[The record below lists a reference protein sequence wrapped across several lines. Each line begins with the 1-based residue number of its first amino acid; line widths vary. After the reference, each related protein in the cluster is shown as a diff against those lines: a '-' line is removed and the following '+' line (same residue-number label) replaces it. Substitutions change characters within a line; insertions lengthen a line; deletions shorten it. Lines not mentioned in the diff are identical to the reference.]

1 MCTQVGARGGA
12 KCEAEGREAS
22 VLVRMEVTPVTRN
35 HDAKDHLARPEKTI
49 EMFCLLDR
57 QVPEALGELHWPVE
71 SWLECAA
78 WPQGLCPT
86 GRRIQD
92 QDWN

>member
-1 MCTQVGARGGA
+1 MYTQVGAGGGA

-35 HDAKDHLARPEKTI
+35 HDAKDYLARREKTI

-57 QVPEALGELHWPVE
+57 QVPEA
-71 SWLECAA
+71 
-78 WPQGLCPT
+78 
-86 GRRIQD
+86 
-92 QDWN
+92 

>member
-35 HDAKDHLARPEKTI
+35 HDAKDHLTRPEKTI

-57 QVPEALGELHWPVE
+57 QVPEA
-71 SWLECAA
+71 
-78 WPQGLCPT
+78 
-86 GRRIQD
+86 
-92 QDWN
+92 

>member
-1 MCTQVGARGGA
+1 
-12 KCEAEGREAS
+12 
-22 VLVRMEVTPVTRN
+22 MEVTPVTRN

-49 EMFCLLDR
+49 EMFRFLDR

-71 SWLECAA
+71 GWLEGAA
-78 WPQGLCPT
+78 GPQSLCPT
-86 GRRIQD
+86 GQRIQD